1 MFLLATMG
9 FSKPGDVLVLGH
21 RSSSNTWVYL
31 CGLTE
36 TINSDQEV
44 ENRHLLDQL
53 GKELN
58 IRFLAIHPFDRCEKV
73 SNKLCWAHYT
83 DEQALETYKKILSV
97 LPDEHVSGFIGFS
110 NGGFFLNCL
119 AQLKELPH
127 PIISIGAAGSI
138 NSPSIPNKITLVVGK
153 LEVIYDFAH
162 AFVKKAKGSPL
173 FVTLIEHEGD
183 HVLPFKTLEKLMKKR
198 ENVNTK

>member
-1 MFLLATMG
+1 LWLFKNA
-9 FSKPGDVLVLGH
+9 
-21 RSSSNTWVYL
+21 
-31 CGLTE
+31 
-36 TINSDQEV
+36 
-44 ENRHLLDQL
+44 
-53 GKELN
+53 
-58 IRFLAIHPFDRCEKV
+58 
-73 SNKLCWAHYT
+73 NKLCWAHYT
-83 DEQALETYKKILSV
+83 DEQALETYEKILSV

-119 AQLKELPH
+119 AQLKKLPH
-127 PIISIGAAGSI
+127 PIISVGAAGSI

-162 AFVKKAKGSPL
+162 TFVKKAKGSPL

-198 ENVNTK
+198 EKVTTK